1 MWKSNL
7 TVCEIHHYSLSFFSN
22 YLITG
27 FHFPSSSAEWTVL
40 TCRGLSGI
48 VIVVDEI
55 WAEHLRNEKSACYGA
70 IMVYGRLD
78 ACPMG
83 LLSSRPYTLLR
94 FSLSN
99 PLSDCF
105 HPRQAYSGNPT
116 NYVHDWWR
124 EKSEKVKD
132 REGQKKEEER
142 AKKERGPDLKENWLS
157 CFCVWIGCFHGN
169 HCNQNHT
176 QENAHL
182 VIGIRF
188 DVGYCMHIYL
198 FVRTAVRIQ

>member
-1 MWKSNL
+1 
-7 TVCEIHHYSLSFFSN
+7 
-22 YLITG
+22 
-27 FHFPSSSAEWTVL
+27 
-40 TCRGLSGI
+40 
-48 VIVVDEI
+48 
-55 WAEHLRNEKSACYGA
+55 
-70 IMVYGRLD
+70 MVYGRLD

-142 AKKERGPDLKENWLS
+142 PKTKEVQTSRIIDWAVSVYELGVSMET
-157 CFCVWIGCFHGN
+157 I
-169 HCNQNHT
+169 
-176 QENAHL
+176 A
-182 VIGIRF
+182 IRTIHRKT
-188 DVGYCMHIYL
+188 HI
-198 FVRTAVRIQ
+198 

>member
-27 FHFPSSSAEWTVL
+27 FHFPSSSAECTVL

-70 IMVYGRLD
+70 IMVYSRLD

-83 LLSSRPYTLLR
+83 LLFSRPYTLLP

-105 HPRQAYSGNPT
+105 HPHQAYSRNPT

-142 AKKERGPDLKENWLS
+142 PKRKEVQTSRRIDWAVSVYELGVSMET
-157 CFCVWIGCFHGN
+157 I
-169 HCNQNHT
+169 
-176 QENAHL
+176 A
-182 VIGIRF
+182 IRTIHRKT
-188 DVGYCMHIYL
+188 HI
-198 FVRTAVRIQ
+198 